1 MSSPVSELVAQRDA
15 LERKIRALESAAKAE
30 AISAVREL
38 MEEYG
43 LTVADLATKTSA
55 RSTPKSSAATRRK
68 VAAKF
73 RDPVIGVTWWSGRGL
88 KPRWLS
94 AALGDGKK
102 IEDFAI

>member
-15 LERKIRALESAAKAE
+15 LERKIRALESEAKAE

-38 MEEYG
+38 MEEYE

-55 RSTPKSSAATRRK
+55 RSTPKSTANTGRK
-68 VAAKF
+68 IAAKY
-73 RDPVIGVTWWSGRGL
+73 RDPVSGMTWSGRGL

-94 AALGDGKK
+94 AALGDGNK
-102 IEDFAI
+102 IEDFSI